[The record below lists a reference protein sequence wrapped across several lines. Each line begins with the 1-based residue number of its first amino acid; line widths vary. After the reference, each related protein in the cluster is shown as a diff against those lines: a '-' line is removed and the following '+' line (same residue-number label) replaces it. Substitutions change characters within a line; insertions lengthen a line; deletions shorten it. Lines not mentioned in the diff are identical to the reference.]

1 MLRSPN
7 YMIVLGERSMNIAD
21 RGFCYAN
28 FAFNVRIAG
37 DCTRIV

>member
-7 YMIVLGERSMNIAD
+7 YMIVLGERSIFAP
-21 RGFCYAN
+21 FLYAN